1 MFCLCHM
8 TQNKKLTSLNLE
20 SRVSGMII
28 EVTTKHNSSTGKVTV
43 YLNGIKVGEF
53 SSIASIRQFSIK
65 LRNGRVKGITETM
78 PGTLIRVGDEIDR
91 QARVIQNKGLI
102 D

>member
-1 MFCLCHM
+1 
-8 TQNKKLTSLNLE
+8 
-20 SRVSGMII
+20 MII

-43 YLNGIKVGEF
+43 YLNGTKVGEF

-65 LRNGRVKGITETM
+65 LRNGKVRGITETM
-78 PGTLIRVGDEIDR
+78 PGTLIRVGDEIDH
-91 QARVIQNKGLI
+91 QARIIQNKGLI